1 MAKEKES
8 KELVKV
14 EPSRAISPFEEM
26 ERWFD
31 EAFSRPISLF
41 HPFWRPRL
49 RFSAMA
55 IEWRDGNDL
64 KE

>member
-26 ERWFD
+26 ESWFD
-31 EAFSRPISLF
+31 EAFRKPFSLF
-41 HPFWRPRL
+41 YPLWRPRFRL
-49 RFSAMA
+49 AG
-55 IEWRDGNDL
+55 DGGIL
-64 KE
+64 AFC

>member
-31 EAFSRPISLF
+31 EANDPNPSKEKRAEF
-41 HPFWRPRL
+41 
-49 RFSAMA
+49 
-55 IEWRDGNDL
+55 IER
-64 KE
+64 